1 VSDNRHN
8 RPRNDDRDRR
18 DRPRDD
24 RDRRDRNRDDRYDDM
39 FNSRRDSRRDPRDD
53 RDRRDR
59 YDDDRYRDR
68 PRSGGRAVGKPGQP
82 EWQRQ
87 AMTMF
92 KEYAMP
98 IIKKEGQKY
107 IAKQMGGFGSKR

>member
-1 VSDNRHN
+1 
-8 RPRNDDRDRR
+8 
-18 DRPRDD
+18 
-24 RDRRDRNRDDRYDDM
+24 M
-39 FNSRRDSRRDPRDD
+39 FNSRRDSRRDPRHDE

-68 PRSGGRAVGKPGQP
+68 PRSSGRAVGKPGQP

-87 AMTMF
+87 AMSMF
-92 KEYAMP
+92 KEYALP
-98 IIKKEGQKY
+98 VIKKEGTKY

>member
-1 VSDNRHN
+1 MSDDRHN

-24 RDRRDRNRDDRYDDM
+24 RDRRDRDSNRRDDRYDDM
-39 FNSRRDSRRDPRDD
+39 FNSRRSDPRRYDD

-59 YDDDRYRDR
+59 YDDRDR
-68 PRSGGRAVGKPGQP
+68 NRSGGKAVGKPGQP

-92 KEYAMP
+92 KEYALP
-98 IIKKEGQKY
+98 VIKKEGQKY
-107 IAKQMGGFGSKR
+107 IARQMSGMGSKR